1 MSKGAHIPALRQGRH
16 YIGPERLLRIKRQG
30 CKVIRIFDVPASLN
44 VLSLKF
50 ILAEGCM
57 HA

>member
-1 MSKGAHIPALRQGRH
+1 MQGRH
-16 YIGPERLLRIKRQG
+16 YICTKRLLRVKRQG
-30 CKVIRIFDVPASLN
+30 CKAIRIFAIPASLN